1 MTRQSSHRYHRAA
14 VAAAALVMV
23 QFAGCQRDGRASA
36 NRWNL
41 FAKASRRQPAS
52 TESSLP
58 VKLDANQKANVKM
71 VMARSLER
79 KGRTDEAIK
88 VYSDVIRKDGRRADA
103 YHRLAVLHD
112 KKGACRDSLE
122 YYRQALKADP
132 DNAEAHCDLGY
143 SCYLQQRWKE
153 AETYLRKALTLD
165 PELKRAHNNLG
176 MVLARTGRFDEALT
190 EFRWAGCTAAEARAN
205 LAFVLMFEE
214 RWDESQRQFQLALTA
229 DPSSKVAQ
237 DGLNALHSF
246 LDGSPRN
253 KAALAAHQRDE
264 EHGITWSVLD
274 KELIARIGGLA
285 EYEGILDHLRNLQG
299 TEVAILFRDLG
310 GSVKISLRSSGV
322 TDVASV
328 ARALGG
334 GGHEKAAGA
343 EVEGD
348 LAEVTG
354 RVLEACRAAI
364 SEGMSRRS

>member
-1 MTRQSSHRYHRAA
+1 MIEIPSQRLDSALKIAALFRDARSMAISTHVNGDGDGWGSACALAYHFRPLGVQVHLLAASPFPDRFRFILPSGGDPLDPGLEGMEALRSADVQIVVDASESSRLGQFASEFEAERTVVIDHHA
-14 VAAAALVMV
+14 VALDSIKASLSLI
-23 QFAGCQRDGRASA
+23 DPSASA
-36 NRWNL
+36 TTEL
-41 FAKASRRQPAS
+41 VHHVLTCTGDVVGPGPALALYVGLVTDTGS
-52 TESSLP
+52 FRYSNTTP
-58 VKLDANQKANVKM
+58 
-71 VMARSLER
+71 
-79 KGRTDEAIK
+79 RT
-88 VYSDVIRKDGRRADA
+88 
-103 YHRLAVLHD
+103 HRLA
-112 KKGACRDSLE
+112 
-122 YYRQALKADP
+122 
-132 DNAEAHCDLGY
+132 AELI
-143 SCYLQQRWKE
+143 E
-153 AETYLRKALTLD
+153 AGID
-165 PELKRAHNNLG
+165 PEAVYRPLFATLTPAE
-176 MVLARTGRFDEALT
+176 LATL
-190 EFRWAGCTAAEARAN
+190 
-205 LAFVLMFEE
+205 
-214 RWDESQRQFQLALTA
+214 Q
-229 DPSSKVAQ
+229 
-237 DGLNALHSF
+237 
-246 LDGSPRN
+246 
-253 KAALAAHQRDE
+253 AALAAHQRDE